1 LSKIRG
7 YLILIQFSIT
17 VAVTIVLMYLFRNHH
32 HSIRKAWMKLEIKLL
47 GIKFEKQ
54 GELDMSCDMVILN
67 HQSLLDIVVI
77 EYLHERNL
85 AWVAKKEIADLFF
98 FGHIIKAPRMI
109 SIDREDKT
117 GIVTLLKETKDR
129 LSKGRPIAIFPEGTR
144 SNGKKI
150 SKFKFGAKMVA
161 DRYQLR
167 VQPIVLVNTI
177 KILNSKT
184 LVAAPGTV
192 KVIYLDPII
201 ASKKDDW
208 LHETEVKMREI
219 LKNELANDA

>member
-17 VAVTIVLMYLFRNHH
+17 VAITIALMYLFKKHQH
-32 HSIRKAWMKLEIKLL
+32 KIIKTWMKLEVALL
-47 GIKFEKQ
+47 GITLEET
-54 GELDMSCDMVILN
+54 GTLDMSCDMVIMN
-67 HQSLLDIVVI
+67 HQSLIDIIII
-77 EYLHERNL
+77 EHIHEKNL
-85 AWVAKKEIADLFF
+85 AWVAKKEIADLFL

-129 LSKGRPIAIFPEGTR
+129 LSQGRPIAIFPEGTR

-150 SKFKFGAKMVA
+150 TKFKFGAKMVA
-161 DRYQLR
+161 DRHNLK
-167 VQPIVLVNTI
+167 VQPIVLVNTR
-177 KILNSKT
+177 KILDSKT
-184 LVAAPGTV
+184 LKATPGIV
-192 KVIYLDPII
+192 KIIYLDPIQ

-208 LHETEVKMREI
+208 LKESENKMREI
-219 LKNELANDA
+219 LEKELD